1 MRKAKKGGDQMQT
14 DLSHD
19 RVTLRVKPED
29 MDRWKEAAEKEQRSL
44 SNWITWMV
52 KKAEQ
57 CKNN

>member
-1 MRKAKKGGDQMQT
+1 MQT
-14 DLSHD
+14 DLTHD